1 MKSRMNN
8 AEKWMWLEEK
18 IMEITQ
24 LGLQIKKKKE
34 SNLRDLWD
42 NVNQGIIGIPQG
54 EEKEK
59 EIENVLEI
67 MAENVPNWKE
77 KKKDIQIQ
85 EAQRV
90 PIKINPNRRTS
101 RHILIKMAKAKERFL
116 KTERGKQTVNYR
128 APLVAQW

>member
-1 MKSRMNN
+1 MNN

-67 MAENVPNWKE
+67 MAENFPNWKE

-90 PIKINPNRRTS
+90 PNKINPNRPTS
-101 RHILIKMAKAKERFL
+101 RHIIIKIA
-116 KTERGKQTVNYR
+116 
-128 APLVAQW
+128 

>member
-42 NVNQGIIGIPQG
+42 NVNQGVIGIPQG

-59 EIENVLEI
+59 EIENVLEEI
-67 MAENVPNWKE
+67 MAENFPNWK
-77 KKKDIQIQ
+77 KKKKRYPD
-85 EAQRV
+85 
-90 PIKINPNRRTS
+90 TGS
-101 RHILIKMAKAKERFL
+101 
-116 KTERGKQTVNYR
+116 TEGPK
-128 APLVAQW
+128 

>member
-42 NVNQGIIGIPQG
+42 NVNQGVIGIPQG

-59 EIENVLEI
+59 EIENVLEEI
-67 MAENVPNWKE
+67 MAENFPNWK
-77 KKKDIQIQ
+77 KKKKKKISRYRKHRGSQI
-85 EAQRV
+85 R
-90 PIKINPNRRTS
+90 
-101 RHILIKMAKAKERFL
+101 
-116 KTERGKQTVNYR
+116 
-128 APLVAQW
+128 